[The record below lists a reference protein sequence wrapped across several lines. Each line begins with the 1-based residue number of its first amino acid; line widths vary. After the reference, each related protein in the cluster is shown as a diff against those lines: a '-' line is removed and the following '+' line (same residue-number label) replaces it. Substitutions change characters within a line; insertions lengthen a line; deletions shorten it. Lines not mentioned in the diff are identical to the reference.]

1 MKYKSVNAIATLF
14 CGTILLFASS
24 MTAFAQSGVRTA
36 EFELNPPAET
46 FDAVT
51 GGGIFHFSF
60 ATGKTEWVPFRRP
73 ANIQELAELAM
84 RERNPEK
91 APAGLD
97 FSIRGELDM
106 RKTPIMIL
114 SEDEIK
120 SILSTGK
127 LPEKKP
133 TTKSQGMKPDSYYLL
148 KDETD
153 QSTYVFKLRDHS
165 PGYVWQQLAY
175 VRIPDGTS
183 WKKNPDLT
191 ALLDVP
197 KPDAASNT
205 RRKTN
210 ADKTR
215 QKIQLAWDKQEAERK
230 IAAEQARQD
239 ALDKRIEDVK
249 RQSGDTF
256 PKTEEETM
264 EVKGRSLLTGLPM
277 TVSLSS
283 SEMIEAFD
291 EVSGRIIEAIHH
303 VLEETPPELVA
314 DIAENGIVLTGGG
327 SLLWGFDRL
336 IESSTSIKTRL
347 ADDAQLCVAH
357 GIVKNLSSLSEMQD
371 GPLNLARRREM
382 RK

>member
-1 MKYKSVNAIATLF
+1 MITSRDIGIDLGTATVILCARGKGVIAREPSVVAMDRSTGRILKVGVQAERMLGRTSGNIAAIHPISGGVISDFEMTEYMIKELIKRVVNFSLVKPRVLISVPSGITEVEERAVVDAAINAGARRVYLIEEAMAAAVGAGVDISKAEGNLVVDVGAGTTEIAVLSLNGVVECTSIRYAGDAFDEAVIKYIRKKHS
-14 CGTILLFASS
+14 LLIGK
-24 MTAFAQSGVRTA
+24 TTA
-36 EFELNPPAET
+36 EEL
-46 FDAVT
+46 
-51 GGGIFHFSF
+51 
-60 ATGKTEWVPFRRP
+60 K
-73 ANIQELAELAM
+73 M
-84 RERNPEK
+84 
-91 APAGLD
+91 
-97 FSIRGELDM
+97 SIGC
-106 RKTPIMIL
+106 
-114 SEDEIK
+114 
-120 SILSTGK
+120 
-127 LPEKKP
+127 
-133 TTKSQGMKPDSYYLL
+133 
-148 KDETD
+148 
-153 QSTYVFKLRDHS
+153 V
-165 PGYVWQQLAY
+165 
-175 VRIPDGTS
+175 
-183 WKKNPDLT
+183 
-191 ALLDVP
+191 
-197 KPDAASNT
+197 
-205 RRKTN
+205 
-210 ADKTR
+210 
-215 QKIQLAWDKQEAERK
+215 
-230 IAAEQARQD
+230 
-239 ALDKRIEDVK
+239 
-249 RQSGDTF
+249 F